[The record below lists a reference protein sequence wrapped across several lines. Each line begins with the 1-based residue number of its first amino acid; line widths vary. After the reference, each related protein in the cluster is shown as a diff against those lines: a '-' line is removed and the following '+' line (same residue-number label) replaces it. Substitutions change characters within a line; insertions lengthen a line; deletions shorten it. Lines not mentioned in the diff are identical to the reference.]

1 MLDVSGTVY
10 GNWIVWAIHHVS
22 SFLSRFHQMTI
33 WGRWKA
39 INDINITHHFL
50 STCILFYSWM
60 YCKGLQFTQKI
71 YWQTL
76 PVKRTISFSKPNK
89 TFLGNHTPTFKGFFS
104 LSSLSSFSPE
114 KYDPKYNFIDRF
126 LYLYSISD
134 AKLLVAFAVVNGC
147 TFLVP
152 ITELRYS
159 LYYNSDFLTT
169 SSHVCFWFLICF

>member
-1 MLDVSGTVY
+1 MSGTVY
-10 GNWIVWAIHHVS
+10 GNWVVWAIHHVS
-22 SFLSRFHQMTI
+22 SSLSRFHQMTI

-89 TFLGNHTPTFKGFFS
+89 TFLGNHAPTFKGFFS
-104 LSSLSSFSPE
+104 LSLSL
-114 KYDPKYNFIDRF
+114 
-126 LYLYSISD
+126 LYLLFPQKNMILNITSLIDFCIFIASLMQNFLW
-134 AKLLVAFAVVNGC
+134 LL
-147 TFLVP
+147 L
-152 ITELRYS
+152 
-159 LYYNSDFLTT
+159 
-169 SSHVCFWFLICF
+169 